1 MLQWLIIGGGIH
13 GTYMANL
20 LLQKAHVPL
29 DQIRII
35 DPFDTPLHRWR
46 QNTAN
51 CGMTYLRSP
60 SVHNLDIPIL
70 SLYHFA
76 KTWSGDTDPAFIP
89 NYFRPALSL
98 FNDHCDDLIRKNS
111 LDSIR
116 TQGKVSS
123 IRKEHD
129 GLHAV
134 TAEGTFKARNIIL
147 CIGNSDQPCWPS
159 WATGLQNKQ
168 ARIHHV
174 FDQAFH
180 RADLSDA
187 GHTMVM
193 GGGITA
199 AQLALALSRQLQGK
213 VSLCSRHGLRHH
225 DLDFD
230 PCWVGPKC
238 LRGFAKTP
246 YPDRQEMIKQARHR
260 GSVPREVMDE
270 LNKAL
275 AKGKVTFTQAHIT
288 KAWQNGERIVL
299 TGRDKTL
306 EVDQV
311 VLATGFEEYRP
322 GGTLVDQLIHD
333 LKLPTESCGYPVLEQ
348 GVLWGKHIF
357 VTGPLAELGLGP
369 CARNIIGV
377 RRAGKE
383 LLSYLEIT
391 KQE

>member
-1 MLQWLIIGGGIH
+1 MLDWLIIGGGIH
-13 GTYMANL
+13 GTYMANVL
-20 LLQKAHVPL
+20 IQGAHIPL

-35 DPFDTPLHRWR
+35 DPFDTLLHRWR

-60 SVHNLDIPIL
+60 SVHNLDMPIL

-76 KTWSGDTDPAFIP
+76 KTWSGGTDPAFIP

-98 FNDHCDDLIRKNS
+98 FNDHCAAVIQKNS
-111 LDSIR
+111 LDTIR
-116 TQGKVSS
+116 IQGTVSS
-123 IRKEHD
+123 IREEQD

-134 TAEGTFKARNIIL
+134 TAQETYKARHIIL
-147 CIGNSDQPCWPS
+147 CLGNSDQPCWPS
-159 WATGLQNKQ
+159 WAAGLREKK
-168 ARIHHV
+168 ARIHHI
-174 FDQAFH
+174 FDQTFN
-180 RADLSDA
+180 RADLPDA
-187 GHTMVM
+187 GHTIVM

-199 AQLALALSRQLQGK
+199 AQVALALSRQLQGK
-213 VSLCSRHGLRHH
+213 ISLCSRHGLRHH

-230 PCWVGPKC
+230 ACWVGPKC

-246 YPDRQEMIKQARHR
+246 YPARRDMIKQARHR
-260 GSVPREVMDE
+260 GSIPQDVMDE
-270 LNKAL
+270 LNKKM
-275 AKGKVTFTQAHIT
+275 AKGKINFVQAHIT
-288 KAWQNGERIVL
+288 KAWQHGERIVL

-311 VLATGFEEYRP
+311 VLATGFDEDRP
-322 GGTLVDQLIHD
+322 GGAFVDQLVQT
-333 LKLPTESCGYPVLEQ
+333 LELPTETCGYPILQQ
-348 GVLWGKHIF
+348 GILWAKNIF

-383 LLSYLEIT
+383 LLTYLNDHT
-391 KQE
+391 